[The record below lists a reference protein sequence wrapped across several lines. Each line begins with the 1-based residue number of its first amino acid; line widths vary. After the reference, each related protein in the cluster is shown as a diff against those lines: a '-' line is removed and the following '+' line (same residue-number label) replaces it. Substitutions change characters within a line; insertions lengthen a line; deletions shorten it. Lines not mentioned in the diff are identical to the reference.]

1 MTISSLS
8 TSENGVRSGHNDFY
22 VYHWNAKWK
31 LIRFNARNIHP
42 LLVGLSAGI
51 QVASI
56 PYSYLYQLTGVLQMA
71 SILSKKNYWLRG
83 SKMVWNVEKTNK
95 KFAEFFRTVQVY
107 RKIAKCWVGHSKNF
121 YWLRGSR
128 MVQNMEKTAKKFSDF
143 FKVKVKFDD
152 LENVT
157 EKPAMSIC

>member
-8 TSENGVRSGHNDFY
+8 TSENGLRSGHNDFY

-95 KFAEFFRTVQVY
+95 KFLIFFELSRFIEKSLSVGLVT
-107 RKIAKCWVGHSKNF
+107 RKIFIGSGGSEWSKMWRKPQKN
-121 YWLRGSR
+121 
-128 MVQNMEKTAKKFSDF
+128 VPIF

-157 EKPAMSIC
+157 KKSAMSIS